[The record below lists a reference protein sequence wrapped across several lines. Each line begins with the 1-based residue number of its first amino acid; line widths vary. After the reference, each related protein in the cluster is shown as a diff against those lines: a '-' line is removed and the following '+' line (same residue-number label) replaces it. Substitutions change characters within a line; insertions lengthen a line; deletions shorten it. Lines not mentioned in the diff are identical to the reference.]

1 MNISILSKICA
12 PSVALMSR
20 LKYSA
25 KITILGTTV
34 LLISGSIIGFLLNN
48 LQTQA
53 NFSIKENHGVEY
65 IKPLKNLLW
74 DLREYK
80 DNNHLITKSIIQ
92 KDVEK
97 IDDQDIKYNK
107 EMKVE
112 GNWINLKKDLTMF
125 KSSQIDDLISRT
137 SSSIDNI
144 TNQSNLILDPDLD
157 TYYLMDSYC
166 LRFANIIGK
175 IYDLKENGL
184 NKIQKKSFSQLDLIK
199 TSVLLDEQNEIL
211 KGNIGIIYGFNP
223 STKNVLDEAYND
235 SYKANKEFLDIVSK
249 LINGSKISY
258 SLYASKANKA
268 ISANKKADLIYANE
282 LYKLAGI
289 RINKYIS
296 QEPLYVLITITA
308 LLILGYLAIGFYLS
322 LVESITTVSEKLSEI
337 ADEIND
343 TTAKLSVES
352 EKLAAD
358 NEEQSASI
366 QETAATLE
374 EMTSMVMQ
382 NTSNTR
388 TATSLASQAKTASK
402 EGSEDMTD
410 LIESMNE
417 IKNSSDQ
424 ISKII
429 KVIDE
434 IAFQTN
440 ILALNAAVEA
450 ARAGD
455 AGKGFAVVAEE
466 VRNLAQRSAQAASDT
481 SQIIES
487 NIKLSKQGVLITNKT
502 NDVLQGI
509 NEQVQKV
516 NEIIHEVAVATEE
529 QNTGISQINTAV
541 AQMTTVT
548 QNNVNVA
555 VDNANVIK
563 ILSKNVIDM
572 KNIINDLLTMLQ
584 NDK

>member
-1 MNISILSKICA
+1 MNLSILSKICA

-25 KITILGTTV
+25 KITILGSTV
-34 LLISGSIIGFLLNN
+34 LIISGSIIGFLLNN

-65 IKPLKNLLW
+65 IKPLKVLLW

-80 DNNHLITKSIIQ
+80 DNNHLITKAVI
-92 KDVEK
+92 EK
-97 IDDQDIKYNK
+97 DIKAVDEQDSKYNE
-107 EMKVE
+107 EMKVKDT
-112 GNWINLKKDLTMF
+112 WTKLKGDLSDF
-125 KSSQIDDLISRT
+125 KTSQLNDVISRT
-137 SSSIDNI
+137 SASVDNI

-175 IYDLKENGL
+175 IYDLKSNGL
-184 NKIQKKSFSQLDLIK
+184 GKLQKGSYSQLDLIK

-211 KGNIGIIYGFNP
+211 KGNIAIIYDFNP
-223 STKNVLDEAYND
+223 STKAVLDKAYND
-235 SYKANKEFLDIVSK
+235 CYKSNREFLDVVSK
-249 LINGSKISY
+249 LINGSKISPI
-258 SLYASKANKA
+258 LYAAKADKA
-268 ISANKKADLIYANE
+268 IEANKKADLVYADE

-289 RINKYIS
+289 RINKYLG
-296 QEPLYVLITITA
+296 QEPLYVLITVTA

-322 LVESITTVSEKLSEI
+322 LVESITKVSEKLSEI
-337 ADEIND
+337 AEDINS
-343 TTAKLSVES
+343 TTTKLGVES
-352 EKLAAD
+352 ERLAQD

-382 NTSNTR
+382 NTNNTK
-388 TATSLASQAKTASK
+388 TATSLATQAKISSK
-402 EGSEDMTD
+402 EGSEDMTE

-417 IKNSSDQ
+417 IKSSSDQ

-466 VRNLAQRSAQAASDT
+466 VRNLAQRSAQAANDT
-481 SQIIES
+481 SQIIEG
-487 NIKLSKQGVLITNKT
+487 NIKLSKQGVDITNKT
-502 NDVLQGI
+502 NGVLQGI

-516 NEIIHEVAVATEE
+516 SEIINEVAVATEE
-529 QNTGISQINTAV
+529 QNTGIGQINTAV
-541 AQMTTVT
+541 SQMTIVT

-555 VDNANVIK
+555 VDNATVIK
-563 ILSKNVIDM
+563 ELSNDVIDM
-572 KNIINDLLTMLQ
+572 KEIINELLSLL
-584 NDK
+584 NSDK